1 MKKFTQSQDPCFSS
15 ARRAGSIGLLLVAI
29 VFPASPAFAQAEES
43 MNEFVLEEIVVTAT
57 RRETSLMDTAIS
69 ISAFSSE
76 RLQELGIDDL
86 NDLSVNTPGLSITGG
101 ERITIRGLG
110 IDSLALGIDPSVAS
124 YIDGYYTRG
133 VGPFV
138 TNNFYDVERIEVLRG
153 PQGTLYG
160 RNTAGGAINVISK
173 KPVEEF
179 EGEVNLEVGNEEYSA
194 IQGMLNVPLGDRFA
208 WRLSASQIDRGA
220 LQENDAG
227 PDIDELDDLTIDTT
241 LRANWSDNWQTDLR
255 LFSHERS
262 GRPSSRYQLA
272 PYETETRVF
281 PGATTINHTYGW
293 DQENPAALDPSR
305 TSQDF
310 ANYLDEEFD
319 LAVLTNVVT
328 VGDIDIKYIGGFSD
342 FLRSSGT
349 DVDWSSSTV
358 SSSVNNIISDSE
370 QMTHELQLISNF
382 DGKLNF
388 VAGVFYFESDERLYF
403 DFQNAVDP
411 IYSTSLDWDTEFVTL
426 ALDSPTYGPRFPLAG
441 PLPGALMTQFVLG
454 FPLSDF
460 QGDPNNRV
468 FWFDTNLDSTSYAG
482 FGQLDYEISDQLKL
496 TVGARYSFDEKKG
509 REVVRAM
516 IPLSEDFFPFV
527 PLGDVTGDGVPN
539 FGIIESETHKAI
551 GNSIAYMANINDN
564 AQDKKDWDNVSGLVS
579 LEYTTEAGGLVYGSI
594 STGYRSGGF
603 NLGSTDLDVDSFD
616 EETVTS
622 YEFGYKGTLRDD
634 SVLVEVSAYY
644 YDYSDLQ
651 VVQAFLDPQT
661 GAQGNEFT
669 NAAEAEVT
677 GLEAQFTWLA
687 SEKFRLSGSYAYN
700 NAEYTEFVTIDRAT
714 LDQEVVDYSDNK
726 LNRAPENKVALA
738 ASYLIPMGEKG
749 NLTISSAYTWLDE
762 MYTNPGNS
770 LNGKLDSWSR
780 TDARATWNAASG
792 KTAVT
797 AFVKNLTDDR
807 EATDGS
813 GGTLADGFLRT
824 VHLSNP
830 RMYGLQLNYSF
841 F

>member
-1 MKKFTQSQDPCFSS
+1 MKEFTRFPDICNSW
-15 ARRAGSIGLLLVAI
+15 ARCAGITGLLIAGIVAPQAP
-29 VFPASPAFAQAEES
+29 VFAQAEES
-43 MNEFVLEEIVVTAT
+43 TSEFVLEEVLVTAT
-57 RRETSLMDTAIS
+57 KRETSLMDTAIS

-138 TNNFYDVERIEVLRG
+138 INNFYDVERIEVLRG

-160 RNTAGGAINVISK
+160 RNTAGGAINIISK
-173 KPVEEF
+173 KPTQDF
-179 EGEVNLEVGNEEYSA
+179 EGEVNLELGNEDYSA
-194 IQGMLNVPLGDRFA
+194 IQGMLNIPLGDRFA
-208 WRLSASQIDRGA
+208 WRVSLSQIDRGA

-227 PDIDELDDLTIDTT
+227 PDIDELDDRTIDTT
-241 LRANWSDNWQTDLR
+241 LRANWSDTWHTDLR
-255 LFSHERS
+255 IFSHERG
-262 GRPSSRYQLA
+262 GRPSGRYQLA
-272 PYETETRVF
+272 PYETATRVF
-281 PGATTINHTYGW
+281 PGGITINHTYGW
-293 DQENPAALDPSR
+293 TQDNPAALDPDR

-310 ANYLDEEFD
+310 ANYLDEDFD
-319 LAVLTNVVT
+319 LAVLTNVFT

-370 QMTHELQLISNF
+370 QTTHELQFISNF
-382 DGKLNF
+382 DGKMNF
-388 VAGVFYFESDERLYF
+388 VAGMFYFESDERLYF

-411 IYSTSLDWDTEFVTL
+411 IYSTSLDWASEFVTL
-426 ALDSPTYGPRFPLAG
+426 ALYSPTYGPRFPLAT
-441 PLPGALMTQFVLG
+441 LPGAAMSEFVLG
-454 FPLSDF
+454 GFGFPDF

-482 FGQLDYEISDQLKL
+482 FGQIDYDISEQLKL
-496 TVGARYSFDEKKG
+496 TFGARYSADEKKG
-509 REVVRAM
+509 HEVVWAIVPM
-516 IPLSEDFFPFV
+516 SEDYGPI
-527 PLGDVTGDGVPN
+527 PIGDINGDGILDY
-539 FGIIESETHKAI
+539 GIIESETHKAI
-551 GNSIAYMANINDN
+551 GNSIAYPLNTGDI
-564 AQDKKDWDNVSGLVS
+564 AQEEKDWDNVSGLLS
-579 LEYTTEAGGLVYGSI
+579 LEYTTDSGGLLYGSI

-603 NLGSTDLDVDSFD
+603 NLGTTDAGVDSFD

-622 YEFGYKGTLRDD
+622 YEFGYKGSMRDD
-634 SVLVEVSAYY
+634 SLLFEVSAYF

-651 VVQAFLDPQT
+651 VVQSFLDPQT

-669 NAAEAEVT
+669 NAAEAEVK

-687 SEKFRLSGSYAYN
+687 SERFRLSGSYAYN
-700 NAEYTEFVTIDRAT
+700 NAEYTDFMTIDRAT
-714 LDQEVVDYSDNK
+714 LDQRTVDFSGNK

-738 ASYLIPMGEKG
+738 ASYLVPMGQRG
-749 NLTISSAYTWLDE
+749 NLTFSGAYTWLDE

-770 LNGKLDSWSR
+770 VNGMLDSWNR
-780 TDARATWNAASG
+780 IDARVTWNAASG

-797 AFVKNLTDDR
+797 AFIKNLSDDR
-807 EATDGS
+807 EATDAS
-813 GGTLADGFLRT
+813 GGTIADGFLRT
-824 VHLSNP
+824 EHLSNP
-830 RMYGLQLNYSF
+830 RMYGLQWNYSF
-841 F
+841 